1 MQMDVISLA
10 VAPFC
15 GAPLAEMA
23 NEYLVPAFAPL
34 KTPQNVSW
42 WYSVFPPENL
52 PTCLDTVSS
61 WPQSTHTVTVPPP

>member
-1 MQMDVISLA
+1 MQMDVVSLS
-10 VAPFC
+10 PC
-15 GAPLAEMA
+15 GLPLIETL

-52 PTCLDTVSS
+52 PTCLDTASS
-61 WPQSTHTVTVPPP
+61 WSQSTPAVTVPPA